1 MECLSIVQFLE
12 NKSIL
17 VAGATGFLAKVLI
30 EKIMRVQP
38 KVKKL
43 YLLLRAE
50 DSVSALHRFN
60 TEVIGKDLFGVVK
73 EKYGANLN
81 SLILKKITVLNGD
94 ITRDDLGLQ
103 ESILEELFQEVDI
116 IVNSAATTDFDER
129 YDVALGINTYGPA
142 NILNFSK
149 KCRNLRVLLHV
160 STAYV
165 CGEKEGLVLETP
177 FNMGA
182 TLNGT
187 RGLEIDNEKKIV
199 DELLK
204 KLRAESAP
212 QKYIASTMKELGIQ
226 RANKYGWPN
235 TYAFT
240 KAMGEMLLG
249 HLREETPLVII
260 RPTIITSTFQE
271 PFPGWLEGVRNIDSF
286 VVGYGKGKMSCFPG
300 DPQSIVD
307 LIPADMVVNAMIVS
321 IVANADEPKQTIYHI
336 GTSMSNPV
344 HYRSLQNYG
353 LRFFTERPW
362 VDKNGKTV
370 IVKKGKELG
379 TMESVRRYMQIHYL
393 IPLKMLSLVNTAS
406 CQYFRGTYLDI
417 SRKVQFLMRLVQ
429 LFRPYVFF
437 KGVFD
442 DMNTENMIRAAKENY
457 GINEYEM
464 FNFDPK
470 TIFWDD
476 YFMYTHIAAV
486 VKYGFR
492 R

>member
-81 SLILKKITVLNGD
+81 SLILEKITVLNGD

-142 NILNFSK
+142 NILNFSM
-149 KCRNLRVLLHV
+149 KCRNLRLLLHV

-187 RGLEIDNEKKIV
+187 RGLDIENEKKIV

-212 QKYIASTMKELGIQ
+212 EKYIASTMKELGIQ

-271 PFPGWLEGVRNIDSF
+271 PFPGWLD
-286 VVGYGKGKMSCFPG
+286 
-300 DPQSIVD
+300 
-307 LIPADMVVNAMIVS
+307 
-321 IVANADEPKQTIYHI
+321 
-336 GTSMSNPV
+336 
-344 HYRSLQNYG
+344 
-353 LRFFTERPW
+353 
-362 VDKNGKTV
+362 
-370 IVKKGKELG
+370 
-379 TMESVRRYMQIHYL
+379 
-393 IPLKMLSLVNTAS
+393 
-406 CQYFRGTYLDI
+406 
-417 SRKVQFLMRLVQ
+417 
-429 LFRPYVFF
+429 
-437 KGVFD
+437 
-442 DMNTENMIRAAKENY
+442 
-457 GINEYEM
+457 
-464 FNFDPK
+464 
-470 TIFWDD
+470 
-476 YFMYTHIAAV
+476 
-486 VKYGFR
+486 
-492 R
+492 